1 MLSPRALVL
10 TNEPQTTKTVTTGPK
25 GGKVMNGINN
35 YSKKRSLTFKI
46 LLERLQT
53 RKLYLL
59 ALLKII
65 LTLIRAKLEP
75 DLTLTALS
83 T

>member
-1 MLSPRALVL
+1 
-10 TNEPQTTKTVTTGPK
+10 
-25 GGKVMNGINN
+25 MNGINN
-35 YSKKRSLTFKI
+35 YSKKKLITLNI
-46 LLERLQT
+46 LVEMT

-65 LTLIRAKLEP
+65 LTLRRAKLEP

>member
-1 MLSPRALVL
+1 
-10 TNEPQTTKTVTTGPK
+10 
-25 GGKVMNGINN
+25 MNGINN

-65 LTLIRAKLEP
+65 LILIRAKTEP
-75 DLTLTALS
+75 DLTFTALS